1 MKIRR
6 TYYTKPKTEER
17 SIKMKKKAQKF
28 LIVTVTGVFLMFL
41 MISFFTTGNSYAQ
54 KDDVYYTCPMPEHA
68 DVVSD
73 KPGKCPKC
81 GMDLVAKKKDANVK
95 YTCPMKEHADVIM
108 DKPGKCPKCGMDLV
122 PMKREGK

>member
-17 SIKMKKKAQKF
+17 SIKMKKKAQRF
-28 LIVTVTGVFLMFL
+28 LIALATGVFLMFL
-41 MISFFTTGNSYAQ
+41 MISFFSTGNSYAQ
-54 KDDVYYTCPMPEHA
+54 KGGIYYTCPMPEHA

-81 GMDLVAKKKDANVK
+81 GMELVKKEAPTTK
-95 YTCPMKEHADVIM
+95 YTCPMPEHADVVM
-108 DKPGKCPKCGMDLV
+108 DKPGRCPKCGMDLV
-122 PMKREGK
+122 PMK